1 MLWVPLAFF
10 TALFESLKDVA
21 GKKSLFTHDVY
32 IVAFALRL
40 FALPFLVP
48 ILFFIEIPPLNTVFF
63 AAVFVGAILNVFITV
78 LYMKAISHSDLSI
91 TVPMVTFTPL
101 FMLFTSPLI
110 LGEFPNQWGVAG
122 VVLIFVGAYLMHIKT
137 SGRGLLS
144 PFKALLSEK
153 GPRYMLLVA
162 FLWSITANI
171 DKICINNSSP
181 MFYVVFM
188 SFVLA
193 VFMVP
198 LVLKMSPQHL
208 GSLKN
213 FKSLAPVGVFTA
225 ATLIF
230 QMWAVSLTLVAYVI
244 AIKRA
249 SALLSVFWG
258 AVFFKEKNIKSRVV
272 GTLIMLLGVLLIA
285 FMT

>member
-1 MLWVPLAFF
+1 MLWVPLAFL

-21 GKKSLFTHDVY
+21 GKKSLFKNDVY

-40 FALPFLVP
+40 FALPFLLP
-48 ILFFIEIPPLNTVFF
+48 LLFFIEIPPLNAVFF
-63 AAVFVGAILNVFITV
+63 GAVFIGAVLNVFITV
-78 LYMKAISHSDLSI
+78 LYMKAINHSDLSV
-91 TVPMVTFTPL
+91 TVPLVTFTPL
-101 FMLFTSPLI
+101 FMLLTSPLI
-110 LGEFPNQWGVAG
+110 LGELPNGWGIAG
-122 VVLIFVGAYLMHIKT
+122 VVLIVLGAYMMYIK
-137 SGRGLLS
+137 SSKNGILS
-144 PFKALLSEK
+144 PFRALLSEK

-171 DKICINNSSP
+171 DKICINNASP

-193 VFMVP
+193 LFMLP
-198 LVLKMSPQHL
+198 LVLFKSRKHL
-208 GSLKN
+208 SQLKDV
-213 FKSLAPVGVFTA
+213 KSLAPVGVFTA

-249 SALLSVFWG
+249 SALLTVFWG
-258 AVFFKEKNIKSRVV
+258 YLFFGEKNIKSRMV
-272 GTLIMLLGVLLIA
+272 GTLIMLTGVLLIA
-285 FMT
+285 LMT